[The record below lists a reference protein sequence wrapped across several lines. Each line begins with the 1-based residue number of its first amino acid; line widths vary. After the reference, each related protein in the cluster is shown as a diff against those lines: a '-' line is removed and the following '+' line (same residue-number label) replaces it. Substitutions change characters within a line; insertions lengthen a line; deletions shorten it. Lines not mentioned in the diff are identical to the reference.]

1 MESDG
6 DKSDNGAKRARGFRA
21 SSSGKGECSMKIFNK
36 SVLGTMLVA
45 ALALASAPRAA
56 AQMGSIGGQIL
67 DINGKPWV
75 GLTVQ
80 ATSEQGAKQTA
91 KTDNDGKYSIPN
103 LRSGI
108 YMVTI
113 TAFPPPND
121 KQPAYDLAKVKVE
134 SSGEAKADASFKDI
148 MAKQGAAAQEQVKKN
163 EEAKVKFEGMKAH
176 FTAGNA
182 ILEQEKTAKADLQ
195 KAPADQRDALK
206 QKLADLSDQAA
217 KEYKAAQ
224 ESAGEKDPNQHLLW
238 AKLGEAYDTAGR
250 NDEAAQA
257 YQQAIT
263 AKPDVPGY
271 YNNLGNVLARAG
283 KIDEAKAAYTKSA
296 ELDPANAA
304 TAWRNFGISLYNA
317 NRLGDAVEPLQ
328 KSAELDP
335 KNSQTWY
342 LLGASLVYKMT
353 LKKVGDKEVPEFA
366 PGTIEAYQ
374 KAIELDPNGTYGQ
387 QAKAGL
393 EQLQQMAP
401 GIDLKVNVK
410 KKKS

>member
-1 MESDG
+1 
-6 DKSDNGAKRARGFRA
+6 
-21 SSSGKGECSMKIFNK
+21 MKILNK
-36 SVLGTMLVA
+36 SVIGTAILAA
-45 ALALASAPRAA
+45 ALFSVLAPRAA
-56 AQMGSIGGQIL
+56 AQTGTVSGQIL

-80 ATSEQGAKQTA
+80 AMSEQGAKQTG
-91 KTDNDGKYSIPN
+91 KTDNDGKYSVPG
-103 LRSGI
+103 LRPGV
-108 YMVTI
+108 YTVTVI
-113 TAFPPPND
+113 AFPPPND
-121 KQPAYDLAKVKVE
+121 KQPPYDFAKVKVE
-134 SSGEAKADASFKDI
+134 GGGEAKADASFKEI
-148 MAKQGAAAQEQVKKN
+148 MSKQGAAVQEQVKKQ
-163 EEAKVKFEGMKAH
+163 EEAKTKFEGMKAH

-182 ILEQEKTAKADLQ
+182 ILEQEKAARAELQ
-195 KAPADQRDALK
+195 KAPAAERDAAK
-206 QKLADLSDQAA
+206 QKVSELADQAA

-224 ESAGEKDPNQHLLW
+224 ESAGEKDPNSHLLW

-250 NDEAAQA
+250 NEEAAQA
-257 YQQAIT
+257 YQQAI
-263 AKPDVPGY
+263 AGKPDVPGY
-271 YNNLGNVLARAG
+271 YNNLGNVLARMG

-296 ELDPANAA
+296 ELDPPNAA

-317 NRLGDAVEPLQ
+317 NRLGDAVEPLK

-335 KNSQTWY
+335 KNAQTWY
-342 LLGASLVYKMT
+342 LLGASLVYRMT

>member
-1 MESDG
+1 
-6 DKSDNGAKRARGFRA
+6 
-21 SSSGKGECSMKIFNK
+21 MKILNK
-36 SVLGTMLVA
+36 SVVLA
-45 ALALASAPRAA
+45 AILTATLALVVVPHAA
-56 AQMGSIGGQIL
+56 AQTGSISGQIL
-67 DINGKPWV
+67 DINAKPWV

-80 ATSEQGAKQTA
+80 AVSDQGAKQEA
-91 KTDNDGKYSIPN
+91 KTDNDGKYSIRN
-103 LRSGI
+103 LRTGI
-108 YMVTI
+108 YTVTI

-121 KQPAYDLAKVKVE
+121 KQPPYDMAKLRVG
-134 SSGEAKADASFKDI
+134 SGEEVKADANFKDI

-163 EEAKVKFEGMKAH
+163 EEAKAKFEGMKAH

-182 ILEQEKTAKADLQ
+182 ILEQEKAAKAELQ
-195 KAPADQRDALK
+195 NAKADQRDAAK
-206 QKLADLSDQAA
+206 QKLADLADQAV

-224 ESAGEKDPNQHLLW
+224 ESAGEKDTNLHLLW

-257 YQQAIT
+257 YQQAISLATT
-263 AKPDVPGY
+263 ARPESLPGY

-296 ELDPANAA
+296 ELDPPNAA

-317 NRLGDAVEPLQ
+317 NRLGDAVEPLK

-335 KNSQTWY
+335 KNAQTWY

-353 LKKVGDKEVPEFA
+353 VKKVGDKEVPEFA

-393 EQLQQMAP
+393 EQLQLMAP
-401 GIDLKVNVK
+401 GIDLKVSTK

>member
-1 MESDG
+1 
-6 DKSDNGAKRARGFRA
+6 
-21 SSSGKGECSMKIFNK
+21 MKILNK
-36 SVLGTMLVA
+36 PVVLTAILVA

-56 AQMGSIGGQIL
+56 AQMGSISGQIM
-67 DINGKPWV
+67 DINGKPWA

-80 ATSEQGAKQTA
+80 ATSEQGGKQTA

-103 LRSGI
+103 LHSGI
-108 YMVTI
+108 YMVVI

-121 KQPAYDLAKVKVE
+121 KQGAYDLAKVRVE
-134 SSGEAKADASFKDI
+134 SGGEAKADANFKDI

-163 EEAKVKFEGMKAH
+163 EEAKAKFEGMKAH

-182 ILEQEKTAKADLQ
+182 ILEQEKAAKADLQ
-195 KAPADQRDALK
+195 KAPADQRDAAK
-206 QKLADLSDQAA
+206 QKLADLADQAA

-224 ESAGEKDPNQHLLW
+224 ESAGEKDPNVHLLW

-263 AKPDVPGY
+263 TKPDVPGY

-296 ELDPANAA
+296 ELDPTNAA

-335 KNSQTWY
+335 KNPQTWY

-353 LKKVGDKEVPEFA
+353 IKKVGDKQVPEFA

-401 GIDLKVNVK
+401 GIDLKVNVR

>member
-1 MESDG
+1 
-6 DKSDNGAKRARGFRA
+6 
-21 SSSGKGECSMKIFNK
+21 MKILNK
-36 SVLGTMLVA
+36 SGMGAAILAA
-45 ALALASAPRAA
+45 ALFSVLAPRAS
-56 AQMGSIGGQIL
+56 AQTGTIGGQIM
-67 DINGKPWV
+67 DVNGKPWA

-80 ATSEQGAKQTA
+80 AVSDQGAQQTA
-91 KTDNDGKYSIPN
+91 KTDTDGKYNIPG

-108 YMVTI
+108 YTVTI

-121 KQPAYDLAKVKVE
+121 KQPPYEFAKVRVE
-134 SSGEAKADASFKDI
+134 SGGEAKADANFKDI
-148 MAKQGAAAQEQVKKN
+148 MAKQGVAAQEQVKKQ
-163 EEAKVKFEGMKAH
+163 EEAKAKFEGMKAH
-176 FTAGNA
+176 FLAGNA
-182 ILEQEKTAKADLQ
+182 ILEQEKAAKADLQ
-195 KAPADQRDALK
+195 KAAPDQRDAAK
-206 QKLADLSDQAA
+206 QKLADLADQAA

-224 ESAGEKDPNQHLLW
+224 ESAGEKDPNLHLLW

-250 NDEAAQA
+250 NEEAAQA
-257 YQQAIT
+257 YQQAIA
-263 AKPDVPGY
+263 AKPDVPAGY
-271 YNNLGNVLARAG
+271 YNNLGNVLARMG

-335 KNSQTWY
+335 KNAQTWY

-374 KAIELDPNGTYGQ
+374 KAVELDPNGTYGQ

-401 GIDLKVNVK
+401 GIDLKVTVK